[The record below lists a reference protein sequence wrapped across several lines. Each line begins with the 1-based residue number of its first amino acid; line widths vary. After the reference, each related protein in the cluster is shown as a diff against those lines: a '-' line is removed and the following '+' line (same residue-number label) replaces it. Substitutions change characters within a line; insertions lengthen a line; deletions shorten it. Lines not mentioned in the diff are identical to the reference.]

1 MLTYGPPIV
10 FALGIWWGSTIA
22 ILVLDGCDRKTY
34 PWSLAA
40 VSLLTLFA
48 FVGIV
53 AGREDRSVAGAY
65 HAFTCGILAWAWQ
78 ILTFYMGFITGPS
91 KAPCEP
97 HWRGWSRFV
106 AAVRICL
113 YHELATVI
121 MAAVIFMLLWRA
133 SNHLALWTYLILWW
147 MHVSAKLN
155 VFFGVRNRG
164 EDLIPHQ
171 LRYIL
176 TYMPRRRMNAFFPIS
191 VLVSTTLTISLIHA
205 AARATDSFGAAAL
218 TMLSTLMILAVLEHW
233 FLVTPF
239 DAELLWKWGAKPKP
253 TTPAKQVRAPLT
265 ERIDRAP
272 TVRSM
277 CDTKLPSPDPI
288 ELKCV

>member
-1 MLTYGPPIV
+1 MLTYGVPIL

-34 PWSLAA
+34 PWSLAT

-48 FVGIV
+48 FVGIF
-53 AGREDRSVAGAY
+53 AGRGDRSVAGAY
-65 HAFTCGILAWAWQ
+65 HAFTCGIIAWAWQ

-91 KAPCEP
+91 RSPCDP
-97 HWRGWSRFV
+97 RWRGWRRFV
-106 AAVRICL
+106 GALRICL
-113 YHELATVI
+113 YHELATVF
-121 MAAVIFMLLWRA
+121 MAIFILALSWKA
-133 SNHLALWTYLILWW
+133 TNHLALWTYLVLWW
-147 MHVSAKLN
+147 MHLSAKLN

-176 TYMPRRRMNAFFPIS
+176 TYMPKRGMNAFFPIS

-205 AARATDSFGAAAL
+205 AARAADAFGAAAL
-218 TMLSTLMILAVLEHW
+218 TMLSTLMVLAIVEHW

-239 DAELLWKWGAKPKP
+239 DAEFLWRWGAKKSPATSV
-253 TTPAKQVRAPLT
+253 TTARQPLT

-272 TVRSM
+272 TVRPM
-277 CDTKLPSPDPI
+277 RDTKLPSPEPI